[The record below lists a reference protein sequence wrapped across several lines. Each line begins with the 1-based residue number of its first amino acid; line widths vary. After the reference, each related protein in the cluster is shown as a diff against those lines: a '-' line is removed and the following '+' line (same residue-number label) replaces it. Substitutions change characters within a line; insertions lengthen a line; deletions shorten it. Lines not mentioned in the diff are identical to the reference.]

1 MRILIVLPLL
11 FLYGCTTY
19 GQLDYVTVEGERK
32 VACKT
37 EYFGAPSVDKYAI
50 EYILSHCA
58 RQAVA
63 KGHSVID
70 ESLLTLQP
78 TIPASPNGRT
88 WTFEY
93 ATKLYDQG
101 KLSDKEYGYIVA
113 YIDLA
118 AASSK

>member
-1 MRILIVLPLL
+1 MRITIVLPLL
-11 FLYGCTTY
+11 LLTGCTTY
-19 GQLDYVTVEGERK
+19 GQLDYVTADGERK

-37 EYFGAPSVDKYAI
+37 EYFGAPSVDKYAV

-58 RQAVA
+58 KQAVA

-78 TIPASPNGRT
+78 IIPVSPDGRT

-93 ATKLYDQG
+93 ATKLYNQG

-113 YIDLA
+113 HIDMGL
-118 AASSK
+118 ASSK